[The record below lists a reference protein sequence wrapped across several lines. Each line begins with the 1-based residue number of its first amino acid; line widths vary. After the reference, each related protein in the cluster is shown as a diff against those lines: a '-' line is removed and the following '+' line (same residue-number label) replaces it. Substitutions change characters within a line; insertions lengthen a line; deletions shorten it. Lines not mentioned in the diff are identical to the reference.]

1 MTATLPLLQAVTELA
16 RLAGDEANR
25 FFRTGIAVEY
35 KSDGSPVT
43 VADRSAETAARE
55 WIRSRFPDD
64 GILGEEFGLE
74 NEDAPRRWVLD
85 PIDGTKS
92 FIHGVPL
99 WGTLVAV
106 VEGEHVLAGAI
117 YAPTTQELV
126 AAAPG
131 EGAWFNGSRT
141 QVTTTASLAAATLL
155 ITDERFPDR
164 PVRQQRFRQL
174 ASTARITRTWG
185 DCYGY
190 LLLATGRA
198 DIMVDDLMN
207 PWDAAAVQ
215 VVVEEAGGRFTD
227 FRGRPT
233 AFGGDSIATNAALDT
248 IVRDILCP
256 GGDPGLDA

>member
-1 MTATLPLLQAVTELA
+1 MTYSLLHAVTELA
-16 RLAGDEANR
+16 TLAGNAANR
-25 FFRTGIAVEY
+25 YFRTGVDVET
-35 KSDGSPVT
+35 KGDGSPVT
-43 VADRSAETAARE
+43 AADRGAETLARE
-55 WIRSRFPDD
+55 WIRARFPDD

-74 NEDAPRRWVLD
+74 KPDAPRRWVLD

-106 VEGEHVLAGAI
+106 VEGESVLAGAV
-117 YAPTTQELV
+117 YSPPMQELV
-126 AAAPG
+126 AAASG
-131 EGAWFNGSRT
+131 QGAWWNGKRT
-141 QVTTTASLAAATLL
+141 SVSTTSTLAQATLL
-155 ITDERFPDR
+155 VTDDRFPGR
-164 PVRQQRFRQL
+164 PQRRARWDTL
-174 ASTARITRTWG
+174 SRASHIVRTWG

-198 DIMVDDLMN
+198 DIMVDDRMN

-227 FRGRPT
+227 FRGMPT
-233 AFGGDSIATNAALDT
+233 AFGGDSIATNGALDT